1 VRGVYAM
8 TEWTTI
14 RVRQDAKETA
24 DQMKPENVTWS
35 EWIKQER
42 DMRPIDEGKLA
53 DAVAA
58 RVHEVLQE

>member
-1 VRGVYAM
+1 M

-42 DMRPIDEGKLA
+42 DMRPIDEEKLA